1 MAARAAAALVA
12 GLDRLNVAFA
22 RWLALVLAALVEV
35 SAARAFESRF
45 LTGPI
50 LLDTSRA
57 VFPSCQ

>member
-35 SAARAFESRF
+35 SAARALASKV

-50 LLDTSRA
+50 FLDTSRA
-57 VFPSCQ
+57 VFPSCE